1 MQGKNWSLENLP
13 RLDETA
19 RSRLQSL
26 GITTTQQLLQKATT
40 AQEKQEIAR
49 YLQQQPQQVSKWVIM
64 ADLAR
69 IPSVGC
75 DYCGLILHAGIGSIA
90 QLSQMHPQ
98 KLHRQVL
105 RLQVSLFK
113 RKDYCPPVEV
123 VQKWILEAKQLTSNH

>member
-1 MQGKNWSLENLP
+1 MQGKSWRIEELP

-19 RSRLQSL
+19 RSRLENL
-26 GITTTQQLLQKATT
+26 GIRTTQDLLQKAQT
-40 AQEKQEIAR
+40 AEGKEEIAQH
-49 YLQQQPQQVSKWVIM
+49 LQQKPQQVSRWVIM

-75 DYCGLILHAGIGSIA
+75 QYCGLILHAGIGSIA

-98 KLHRQVL
+98 TLHRQVL

-113 RKDYCPPVEV
+113 RKDYCPPVET
-123 VQKWILEAKQLTSNH
+123 VQKWIMEARHLKDN